1 MISGAAIFHNIEK
14 DSLME
19 IPYMAAK
26 VSKQALGILTGK
38 GVKSGY
44 PWFNQ
49 DWSLECNSTIT
60 YSIFCIGESFLMIS
74 DIFKPSQI

>member
-26 VSKQALGILTGK
+26 VSKQALSYFDYNALNLRLGQMHQEKYG
-38 GVKSGY
+38 S
-44 PWFNQ
+44 
-49 DWSLECNSTIT
+49 
-60 YSIFCIGESFLMIS
+60 
-74 DIFKPSQI
+74 

>member
-26 VSKQALGILTGK
+26 VNM
-38 GVKSGY
+38 Y
-44 PWFNQ
+44 NR
-49 DWSLECNSTIT
+49 
-60 YSIFCIGESFLMIS
+60 M
-74 DIFKPSQI
+74 SQKIPFVEGL